1 MNGTFRIVEDDVYEG
16 LTGGGERLGSACEVR
31 NLPTIER
38 QLKKAGVRLGSLL
51 NQLLS

>member
-38 QLKKAGVRLGSLL
+38 QLKKDGVRLGAML
-51 NQLLS
+51 NELLS